1 MCPKKDE
8 YPALLKKA
16 DAEKDAEK
24 SKAIAAEL
32 AASAEKTMKC
42 AM

>member
-1 MCPKKDE
+1 MCPKKEE
-8 YPALLKKA
+8 YAALIKKGE
-16 DAEKDAEK
+16 AEKDAEK